1 MKKLNIA
8 ILGYGVIGK
17 GVFEICK
24 NMPNI
29 NVVKILE
36 RKERFDQNYL
46 DLFTDNADEIFR
58 NRKIDLVVEVL
69 GGYDFAKEMITKA
82 LKYEKHVVTAN
93 KEVIAKDIDF
103 LIDLA
108 GRFNVSIA
116 YEASVGGGIPI
127 IKNIKELKKVN
138 KISKISGILN
148 GTTNFI
154 LTKMFEGLDFNDAL
168 KEAQRLGF
176 AESDPTADL
185 EGYDMMRKIAIL
197 SDLAWDTFI
206 DINQIPQIGISKI
219 SKEDVL
225 YAKQNNKV
233 IKFVCEST
241 LENDHIEIKVEPKM
255 FDDNHFFSNVNNEFN
270 AVILETYPND
280 TLTFIGK
287 GAGSLPTAS
296 AIVLDIVDIIEDRC
310 LNNYQN
316 INRFKIN

>member
-1 MKKLNIA
+1 MNIA

-24 NMPNI
+24 NISNI

-36 RKERFDQNYL
+36 RKERFDENYL
-46 DLFTDNADEIFR
+46 DLFTDDYNEIF
-58 NRKIDLVVEVL
+58 NDKNIDLIVEVL
-69 GGYDFAKEMITKA
+69 GGYDFAKEMILQAFKTG
-82 LKYEKHVVTAN
+82 KHIVTAN
-93 KEVIAKDIDF
+93 KEIVAKDID
-103 LIDLA
+103 LLVNLSKA
-108 GRFNVSIA
+108 TGVSIA

-138 KISKISGILN
+138 QIKKISGILN

-154 LTKMFEGLDFNDAL
+154 LTKMFEGLDFKTAL

-176 AESDPTADL
+176 AEADPTADL
-185 EGYDMMRKIAIL
+185 EGFDMMRKIAIL

-206 DINQIPQIGISKI
+206 DINLIKQTGITKI
-219 SKEDVL
+219 TQEDVKQ
-225 YAKQNNKV
+225 AKLNNQV

-241 LENDHIEIKVEPKM
+241 KVDDHIEISVEPKL
-255 FDDNHFFSNVNNEFN
+255 FDNSHFFSTVNNEFN

-287 GAGSLPTAS
+287 GAGSLPTAT
-296 AIVLDIVDIIEDRC
+296 AIVLDIVDIIENRC
-310 LNNYQN
+310 LVCYDNKKKYI
-316 INRFKIN
+316 IN